1 MISRLGKRGVFSIGA
16 VAGLLLLLG
25 VALGQLSGT
34 TVSLASAPP
43 QETGTAAPVITL
55 PNFADIAERVNPA
68 VVYIESTEVVRPGEG
83 GRNQFR
89 DPFWDF
95 FFGPDRQ
102 SPEQQQP
109 QREQE
114 RTGRGSGVVID
125 REGFILTNNHM
136 VEGAEK
142 VTVEFAD
149 GTRIKAEVVGT
160 DPPTDLALIKID
172 PRGEIPFVPLG
183 DSDALRIGEWVMA
196 IGNPH
201 NFKHTV
207 SVGVVSALGRK
218 LPYLSDRDGGGR
230 DISLDNFIQTDAAIN
245 FGNSGGPLINTR
257 GEIVGINT
265 AISAAAQNIGF
276 AVPVNVARDIMPQL
290 KEKGRVSRG
299 YLGIKVTAV
308 TPEMQELFNLPDRQ
322 GAIVQEVVT
331 GLPAD
336 QAGLKHGDVIR
347 QVNGKPVADSSD
359 LVTLVSS
366 IPPGETVNLKVFRD
380 GKTMKI
386 GVMLAERDEETGI
399 EEARK
404 QARVEE
410 DLLGL
415 TVQQLNPALRE
426 RYRIAEMV
434 TGVVV
439 VAVKPLSP
447 AGEADIREGD
457 VIGEIFREKVDSID
471 SYKAEL
477 EKIEEGDLVLLYVH
491 RGADS
496 FFKTLKVVE

>member
-1 MISRLGKRGVFSIGA
+1 MISRFGKRGVFSIGA
-16 VAGLLLLLG
+16 VAGLVILLG

-34 TVSLASAPP
+34 TVSIAASPP
-43 QETGTAAPVITL
+43 QESAAAPAITL

-68 VVYIESTEVVRPGEG
+68 VVYIESTEVVRAGEG

-125 REGFILTNNHM
+125 KEGFILTNNHM

-149 GTRIKAEVVGT
+149 GTRLNAEVVGT
-160 DPPTDLALIKID
+160 DPPTDLALIKIEPD
-172 PRGEIPFVPLG
+172 GDLPFAPLG

-218 LPYLSDRDGGGR
+218 LPYLADRDGGGR
-230 DISLDNFIQTDAAIN
+230 DVSLDNFIQTDAAIN

-257 GEIVGINT
+257 GEIIGINT

-308 TPEMQELFNLPDRQ
+308 TPEMQELFGLPDRQ
-322 GAIVQEVVT
+322 GAIVQEVVA

-347 QVNGKPVADSSD
+347 EVNGKPVTDSSD
-359 LVTLVSS
+359 LVSLVSS
-366 IPPGETVNLKVFRD
+366 IPPGETVNLKVLRD
-380 GKTMKI
+380 GKTKTL
-386 GVMLAERDEETGI
+386 GVVLAERDEESDGG
-399 EEARK
+399 EAKK
-404 QARVEE
+404 QDRVEE

-415 TVQQLNPALRE
+415 TVHELNPPMRE
-426 RYRIAEMV
+426 RYRIAETV
-434 TGVVV
+434 TGVLVL
-439 VAVKPLSP
+439 AVKPLSP

-457 VIGEIFREKVDSID
+457 VIGEIFREKID
-471 SYKAEL
+471 SLQRYKGEL

-496 FFKTLKVVE
+496 FFKTLKVTE

>member
-1 MISRLGKRGVFSIGA
+1 MISRMGERRVSRIGA
-16 VAGLLLLLG
+16 VAGLFFLVG
-25 VALGQLSGT
+25 VALASLSVT
-34 TVSLASAPP
+34 TLTQASMPP
-43 QETGTAAPVITL
+43 QESAAVPVITM
-55 PNFADIAERVNPA
+55 PDFADIAERVNPA
-68 VVYIESTEVVRPGEG
+68 VVYIESTEVVRAGEG

-102 SPEQQQP
+102 SPEQQP
-109 QREQE
+109 QREQQ

-125 REGFILTNNHM
+125 KDGFILTNNHM
-136 VEGAEK
+136 IEGAQS

-149 GTRIKAEVVGT
+149 GTRLKAEVVGT

-172 PRGEIPFVPLG
+172 SDGDIPFAPLG
-183 DSDALRIGEWVMA
+183 NSDTLRIGEWVMA

-218 LPYLSDRDGGGR
+218 LPYLSDRDGQGR
-230 DISLDNFIQTDAAIN
+230 DVSLDNFIQTDAAIN

-257 GEIVGINT
+257 GEIIGINT

-308 TPEMQELFNLPDRQ
+308 TPEMQELFKLPTRQ
-322 GAIVQEVVT
+322 GAIVQEVVK

-336 QAGLKHGDVIR
+336 QAGLQHGDVILEVNGR
-347 QVNGKPVADSSD
+347 QVEDSSD
-359 LVTLVSS
+359 LVSMVSS
-366 IPPGETVNLKVFRD
+366 LPPGKTVNLKVFRE
-380 GKTMKI
+380 GKTQAI
-386 GVMLAERDEETGI
+386 GVILAERDEEI
-399 EEARK
+399 ESEEARK

-415 TVQQLNPALRE
+415 TVHQLNPAMRE
-426 RYRIAEMV
+426 RYRIGETV
-434 TGVVV
+434 SGVVV
-439 VAVKPLSP
+439 MAVKPLSP
-447 AGEADIREGD
+447 AGEADIHEGD
-457 VIGEIFREKVDSID
+457 VIGEIFREKIS
-471 SYKAEL
+471 SLEQYHGEL
-477 EKIEEGDLVLLYVH
+477 EKIEAGDLVLLYVH
-491 RGADS
+491 RGDDS
-496 FFKTLKVVE
+496 FFKTLKVTE

>member
-1 MISRLGKRGVFSIGA
+1 MISRFGKRGVFSVGA
-16 VAGLLLLLG
+16 VAGLLILLG
-25 VALGQLSGT
+25 VALGQMSGT
-34 TVSLASAPP
+34 TVSHASAPP
-43 QETGTAAPVITL
+43 QETAAAVPVISM
-55 PNFADIAERVNPA
+55 PDFADIAERVNPA
-68 VVYIESTEVVRPGEG
+68 VVYIESTEVVRAGEG

-102 SPEQQQP
+102 SPEQQQQP
-109 QREQE
+109 REQE

-125 REGFILTNNHM
+125 KEGYILTNNHM
-136 VEGAEK
+136 IEGAEK

-149 GTRIKAEVVGT
+149 GTRLKAEVVGT

-172 PRGEIPFVPLG
+172 PERDLPFAPLG

-230 DISLDNFIQTDAAIN
+230 DVSLDNFIQTDAAIN

-257 GEIVGINT
+257 GEIIGINT

-290 KEKGRVSRG
+290 KAKGRVSRG

-308 TPEMQELFNLPDRQ
+308 TPEMQELFKLPSRN
-322 GAIVQEVVT
+322 GAIVQEVVK

-336 QAGLKHGDVIR
+336 QAGLQHGDVILE
-347 QVNGKPVADSSD
+347 VNGNPVADSSD
-359 LVTLVSS
+359 LVSLVSS
-366 IPPGETVNLKVFRD
+366 IPPGETVNLKIFRD
-380 GKTMKI
+380 GKSKTL
-386 GVMLAERDEETGI
+386 GVILAERDEEAGG
-399 EEARK
+399 EEAKK

-415 TVQQLNPALRE
+415 TVHQLNPAMRE
-426 RYRIAEMV
+426 RYRVGESV
-434 TGVVV
+434 NGVLVLG
-439 VAVKPLSP
+439 VKPLSP
-447 AGEADIREGD
+447 AGEADLREGD
-457 VIGEIFREKVDSID
+457 VIGEIFREKID
-471 SYKAEL
+471 SLERYKEEL

-496 FFKTLKVVE
+496 FFKTLKVTD